1 MQASIQ
7 PFPADSLGTIWS
19 ALHACAQILVSRDEL
34 HFLRMVA
41 LGLDDDLASHL
52 LIAKLKLAKV
62 VEADEVSSSGTV
74 SMNSFVE
81 FSFDGRACQLRQLV
95 HPSDNP
101 TNYGLEVDTL
111 LGVGVLG
118 LRAGQLI
125 LWPNSGGRLCDLH
138 VAKVVNRDGAA
149 RPRPCGL

>member
-7 PFPADSLGTIWS
+7 PLPAASLGMIWS
-19 ALHACAQILVSRDEL
+19 ALHACAQFLVSRDEL

-52 LIAKLKLAKV
+52 LIAKLKLATV
-62 VEADEVSSSGTV
+62 VEAEEASLSGIV

-81 FSFDGRACQLRQLV
+81 FSFDGHACQLRQLV
-95 HPSDNP
+95 HPSDKP
-101 TNYGLEVDTL
+101 PNYGLEVDTL
-111 LGVGVLG
+111 LGAGVLG

-125 LWPNSGGRLCDLH
+125 LWPDSDGRLCDLH
-138 VAKVVNRDGAA
+138 ILKVANREHAT
-149 RPRPCGL
+149 RPPSRGM

>member
-1 MQASIQ
+1 MHASIQ
-7 PFPADSLGTIWS
+7 PLPADSLGSIWS

-62 VEADEVSSSGTV
+62 VEAEEVSPSGIV

-101 TNYGLEVDTL
+101 PNYGLEINTL

-125 LWPNSGGRLCDLH
+125 LWPDSGGRLCDLH
-138 VAKVVNRDGAA
+138 VVRVANRENAA
-149 RPRPCGL
+149 RPQPCGR